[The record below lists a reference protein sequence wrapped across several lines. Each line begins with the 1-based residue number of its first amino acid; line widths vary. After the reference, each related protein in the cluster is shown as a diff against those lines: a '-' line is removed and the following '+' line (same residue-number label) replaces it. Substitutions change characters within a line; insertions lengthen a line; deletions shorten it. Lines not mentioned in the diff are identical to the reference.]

1 MSSLVYI
8 GLLDRNLFL
17 SQGLRFF
24 LNEYFNEKN
33 KSVVFVNEDKLNVA
47 DVIFYESS
55 NHMAYFIGKVLQS
68 STKNVI
74 LFSLGEGNNSLST
87 WRLARFQQALLKK
100 ESLQQLRFYLDTLWR
115 ERESF
120 GYQRRI
126 NSPEED
132 LTSRQQQIM
141 RLLAKGLTPADISVR
156 LNISVKT
163 VSSHRGAVMKK
174 FGFNRKVELYNWLI
188 LRGNEL

>member
-1 MSSLVYI
+1 MTVYV
-8 GLLDRNLFL
+8 GLLDRDLFH
-17 SQGLRFF
+17 SQGLMFF
-24 LNEYFNEKN
+24 LKEYFYQKN
-33 KSVVFVNEDKLNVA
+33 KNVIFVNKDRLDIA

-55 NHMAYFIGKVLQS
+55 NHMAYFIGKVLRS
-68 STKNVI
+68 STKSII
-74 LFSLGEGNNSLST
+74 LFSLGEGKNSFST

-115 ERESF
+115 ERENF
-120 GYQRRI
+120 GYQRRV

-141 RLLAKGLTPADISVR
+141 RLLAKGFTPAEISMR
-156 LNISVKT
+156 LNISIKT

-174 FGFNRKVELYNWLI
+174 FGFNRKIELYNWLI